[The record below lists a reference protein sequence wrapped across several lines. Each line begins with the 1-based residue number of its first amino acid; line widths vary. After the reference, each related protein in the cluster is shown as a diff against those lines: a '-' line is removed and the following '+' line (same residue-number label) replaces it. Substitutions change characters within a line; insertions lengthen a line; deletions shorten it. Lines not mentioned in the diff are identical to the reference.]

1 MPVTTTDLRIVGSQ
15 PLLTPASLARD
26 LPLPDSSAEFI
37 QRSRRTIEEIL
48 QGRDPRLLAI
58 VGPCSIHDVA
68 AALDYAAQIREKT
81 ASLHDALFPVMR
93 VYFEKPR
100 SVTGWKGLINDPD
113 LDGSFRI
120 NKGLHMARELL
131 LQTAAMGLP
140 AASEFLDTTLG
151 QFYAE
156 LVSFGAIGA
165 RTVESQI
172 HRELVSGL
180 SMPVGIK
187 NRTDG
192 NVKVAIDALR
202 AARHSHWFPSLTH
215 EGAPAILQSSGN
227 DQSYLIL
234 RGGNVSGTN
243 YDSDAVARSVALLH
257 EAGLPESVIIDCSHG
272 NSGGDPARQAD
283 VIHAVIGQL
292 KEGNRSIRGVMLE
305 SHLQG
310 GRQKP
315 ENKPLVYGRSITDAC
330 LSLDETIPLLQEL
343 AETVRITC
351 DY

>member
-1 MPVTTTDLRIVGSQ
+1 MSVTTTDLRIVDSR
-15 PLLTPASLARD
+15 PLQVPAALAAE
-26 LPLPDSSAEFI
+26 LPLPGASAEFV
-37 QRSRRTIEEIL
+37 QCSRRSIERIL
-48 QGRDPRLLAI
+48 QGDDPRLLAI
-58 VGPCSIHDVA
+58 VGPCSIHDVD
-68 AALDYAAQIREKT
+68 AALDYAARFQRET
-81 ASLHDALFPVMR
+81 ASLSDALFPVMR

-120 NKGLHMARELL
+120 NHGLHLARELL
-131 LQTAAMGLP
+131 LEIAALGLP
-140 AASEFLDTTLG
+140 VASEFLDTTFG

-172 HRELVSGL
+172 HRELASGL

-192 NVKVAIDALR
+192 NIQVAVDALR

-227 DQSYLIL
+227 EQSYLIL
-234 RGGNVSGTN
+234 RGGKVSGPN
-243 YDSDAVARSVALLH
+243 YGREAVTQAAALLR
-257 EAGLPESVIIDCSHG
+257 EAGLPERLVIDCSHG

-283 VIHAVIGQL
+283 AVHAVVEQME
-292 KEGNRSIRGVMLE
+292 EGSRVIRGVMLE
-305 SHLQG
+305 SHLCG
-310 GRQKP
+310 GRQAP
-315 ENKPLVYGRSITDAC
+315 ENRPLVYGRSITDAC
-330 LSLDETIPLLQEL
+330 LSLDETLPLLESL
-343 AETVRITC
+343 AVAVRKHL
-351 DY
+351 